1 MRIDIDSC
9 EEILITITRN
19 KTRSLLTA
27 FGVFWGIFMLIVL
40 LGAGTGLGRMFRA
53 QLGGTATNAIF
64 IMSDRTS
71 VPYEGMPTGRS
82 WELDW
87 DDLEALRK
95 LPRIEYISAIC
106 WGNQRNMSHQDHK
119 GEFGLMGYSPDMQQI
134 AISLIT
140 TYQINTAS
148 GRIVPCN
155 NCHMFNT
162 AATVA
167 KENKIASLRRC

>member
-1 MRIDIDSC
+1 M
-9 EEILITITRN
+9 
-19 KTRSLLTA
+19 TA
-27 FGVFWGIFMLIVL
+27 LGVFWGIFMLIVL

-134 AISLIT
+134 APNRFSW
-140 TYQINTAS
+140 
-148 GRIVPCN
+148 G
-155 NCHMFNT
+155 
-162 AATVA
+162 AT
-167 KENKIASLRRC
+167 